1 MIGEAS
7 GGHKEVAGEA
17 IKQLPW
23 QLVVAAGHDGRG
35 FAGGWGGDVGSAREV
50 GGDRGNWWWQPRCAA
65 VASDG
70 EGGDSAW
77 VEPLCHSEESSALLQ
92 FKQAFFFNK
101 SVSSDPLAYWKL
113 RSWKFQG
120 GGASDCCSWDGV
132 ECDQSTGHVVG
143 LDLSSSFLFGSIK
156 SSSSLFSLV
165 HLRRLNLA
173 DNHFNHSQIPL
184 EISHLLLLTTL
195 NLSLSSFSGPIPV
208 EISRL
213 SKLIS
218 LDLSQNSGTL
228 RLEKPGLQSLLQN
241 LTSLEEIH
249 LDKVNITSKLIL
261 PNISSLATLSLRACG
276 LYGTFPTS
284 IFHLPKLRVLNL
296 HGNHYLTGHLSEF
309 QHSSQLQKLIL
320 ASTNFSGELPNT
332 IGNLSFLDTLHLSG
346 CNFLGSI
353 PASLNRTQLRYLD
366 LSYNEFDV
374 GSMFW
379 LWDLTSL
386 TTLLLNGIDLQG
398 SILSS
403 PANKIQHATVG
414 LSNSTALLNFK
425 WLEFDSCNLI
435 EFPYFLSFQNQL
447 EVLSLVKNKIHG
459 QIPAWMLNI
468 SKDTLMILSLRG
480 NYLTGFEQQPI
491 ILPWAK
497 LGLLDLSHNKLQGR
511 LPIPPTSIHVY
522 SASNNAITGKLSP
535 LICTLSS
542 VFSLELSNNNLTGLI
557 PPCLSNF
564 SDSLS
569 VLDLG
574 GNNFY
579 GPIPQAYDKGNKLEL
594 IGFAGNRLSGKL
606 PKSLANCAKLK
617 ILDIS
622 NNLIQDAF
630 PSWLGTLTELEVLN
644 LQSNKFY
651 GAVRSPRTKFE
662 SSKLRIIVLSHN
674 SFSGDLPTKYIRSWN
689 AMKSIGEEEIN
700 RPTHYVMFQFLSISW
715 ERHFFYTMTMT
726 NKGVNTVYNKT
737 LDIFVGIDLS
747 SNKFEGGIPKSL
759 GDLKVLQL
767 LNLSNNELSGGIP
780 SFLGDLSNLEALDLA
795 QNKLSGEIPQQLT
808 QLTFLA
814 FFNVSYNNLTGL
826 VPKGNQFNTFQ
837 NNSYEWNLGLCG
849 ESLSRNCGE
858 LDAPSPTLS
867 LSPVDFEGNNDS
879 IFPSGVDWTIICM
892 GFGSG
897 MTIGLAI
904 GQMLTSKYHEW
915 FLETFARKK
924 TIKEERGRG
933 NCKLTRECF
942 MKPILCLALYISS
955 SFNCLV

>member
-1 MIGEAS
+1 MAAS
-7 GGHKEVAGEA
+7 FYFFMFMHL
-17 IKQLPW
+17 IICCFQLITATPNNFSFM
-23 QLVVAAGHDGRG
+23 Q
-35 FAGGWGGDVGSAREV
+35 
-50 GGDRGNWWWQPRCAA
+50 
-65 VASDG
+65 
-70 EGGDSAW
+70 
-77 VEPLCHSEESSALLQ
+77 PLCHAEESSALLQ
-92 FKQAFFFNK
+92 FKQAFSFNK
-101 SVSSDPLAYWKL
+101 SASSDPLAYWKL
-113 RSWKFQG
+113 RSWKFKVG
-120 GGASDCCSWDGV
+120 GGSDCCSWDGV
-132 ECDQSTGHVVG
+132 ECDQSTGHVVD

-173 DNHFNHSQIPL
+173 DNHFNYSQIPS

-195 NLSLSSFSGPIPV
+195 NLSLSVFSGPIPV

-218 LDLSQNSGTL
+218 LDLSLNSGPL

-249 LDKVNITSKLIL
+249 LGQVNLTSKLIL
-261 PNISSLATLSLRACG
+261 PNISSLKTISLSDCG

-296 HGNHYLTGHLSEF
+296 RYNYLLTGPLPEF
-309 QHSSQLQKLIL
+309 QHTSSLQKLIL

-332 IGNLSFLDTLHLSG
+332 IGNLSFLDTLDLSD
-346 CNFLGSI
+346 CKFSGSI
-353 PASLNRTQLRYLD
+353 PASLNRTQLTVLNLESNNFSGQILSLASLSRLRD
-366 LSYNEFDV
+366 LKLSYNEFDV
-374 GSMFW
+374 GSLFW
-379 LWDLTSL
+379 LWNLTSL
-386 TTLLLNGIDLQG
+386 TTLYLNGIDLQG
-398 SILSS
+398 SVLSC
-403 PANKIQHATVG
+403 PANKIQHATIG
-414 LSNSTALLNFK
+414 LSTNTTLLNFNR
-425 WLEFDSCNLI
+425 LQFDSCNLG

-447 EVLSLVKNKIHG
+447 EELSLINNRIHG
-459 QIPAWMLNI
+459 KIPAWMLNI
-468 SKDTLMILSLRG
+468 SKDTLGILRLQG

-497 LGLLDLSHNKLQGR
+497 LSLLDLSYNKLQGR
-511 LPIPPTSIHVY
+511 LPIPPTSILAY
-522 SASNNAITGKLSP
+522 YASDNAIIGKLSP

-542 VFSLELSNNNLTGLI
+542 LYILNLSNNNLTGLI

-579 GPIPQAYDKGNKLEL
+579 GPIPQAYNKGNSLEL
-594 IGFAGNRLSGKL
+594 IGFSQNRLSGKL
-606 PKSLANCAKLK
+606 PKSLANCTVLK

-622 NNLIQDAF
+622 DNLIEDAF
-630 PSWLGTLTELEVLN
+630 PFWLGTLTQLEALN
-644 LQSNKFY
+644 LHSNKFY
-651 GAVRSPRTKFE
+651 GAIRSPRTKFE
-662 SSKLRIIVLSHN
+662 FSKLHIIVLSHN
-674 SFSGDLPTKYIRSWN
+674 GFSGDLPTKYIRSWN
-689 AMKSIGEEEIN
+689 AMKSIGKQETNQAIPSKE
-700 RPTHYVMFQFLSISW
+700 FQLLPGIWW
-715 ERHFFYTMTMT
+715 EHDFFYSMTIT
-726 NKGVNTVYNKT
+726 NKGVDRQYIKT
-737 LDIFVGIDLS
+737 LDIFIGIDLS

-759 GDLKVLQL
+759 GDLKALQL

-814 FFNVSYNNLTGL
+814 FFNVSHNNLVGH
-826 VPKGNQFNTFQ
+826 VPKGHQFNTFQ
-837 NNSYEWNLGLCG
+837 NNSYEGNSGLCG
-849 ESLSRNCGE
+849 EPLSRHCGE

-867 LSPVDFEGNNDS
+867 PQPVDSEGSKDS
-879 IFPSGVDWTIICM
+879 TFPSGADWIVIFM

-897 MTIGLAI
+897 TTIGFAI

-924 TIKEERGRG
+924 NNQRRERKR
-933 NCKLTRECF
+933 KL
-942 MKPILCLALYISS
+942 
-955 SFNCLV
+955 